1 MNSASIGISL
11 LFLFDCLMK
20 RVSMKKLLALAGAI
34 AVAAALG
41 GCCVWPF
48 CGPGA
53 WGPGGG
59 PGGGGGGGFGG
70 GPGGGGGGGPHGAIV
85 VPNANRVA

>member
-1 MNSASIGISL
+1 M